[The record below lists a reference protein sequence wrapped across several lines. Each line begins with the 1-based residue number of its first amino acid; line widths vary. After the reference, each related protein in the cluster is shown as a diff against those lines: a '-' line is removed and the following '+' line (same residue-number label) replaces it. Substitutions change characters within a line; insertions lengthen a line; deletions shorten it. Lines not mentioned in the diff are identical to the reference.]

1 MNRTLRRR
9 LLIGATGALLAA
21 PAHAQTTWPERPVRI
36 VVPFP
41 PGALTDI
48 LGRMIADGLARA
60 TGQPFIVENRA
71 GGATLI
77 GAGVVARAA
86 PDGHTLLI
94 ATSTTLGIALA
105 LQGNPPVRIE
115 DFSPVAMLGDVRFY
129 LVVNRDFP
137 ARDLPGWVG
146 AIRARPGA
154 FSYATPGNGTVHH
167 LLMESMARR
176 EGLEMQHVPYQGS
189 LQAMTDIT
197 AGRVQMM
204 WLDAAVA
211 VPQIAAGA
219 VRAIAVNGTG
229 RRPASPDLAAVT
241 EFWPELGMTAWQT
254 VVAPAGLP
262 APLVERL
269 NAEINRLVSTPE
281 AHRQLD
287 LVGVEARPM
296 TPDAVR
302 GMIRA
307 DASRWAELV
316 RQAGLTPQ

>member
-1 MNRTLRRR
+1 MRRR
-9 LLIGATGALLAA
+9 SLMGAAALLAS
-21 PAHAQTTWPERPVRI
+21 PAAAQVAWPERPVRI

-48 LGRMIADGLARA
+48 LGRMVADGLARA

-105 LQGNPPVRIE
+105 VQANPPVRVE
-115 DFSPVAMLGDVRFY
+115 DFAPVAMLGDVRFY
-129 LVVNRDFP
+129 LVAHKDFP
-137 ARDLPGWVG
+137 AHDIPSWVS

-154 FSYATPGNGTVHH
+154 FSFASPGNGTVHH
-167 LLMESMARR
+167 LLMETIARR

-189 LQAMTDIT
+189 LQALTDIT
-197 AGRVQMM
+197 TARVQMM

-211 VPQIAAGA
+211 VPQISAGA
-219 VRAIAVNGTG
+219 VKALAVNGTG

-241 EFWPELGMTAWQT
+241 EFWPEIGMTAWQT

-262 APLVERL
+262 APLLDRL
-269 NAEINRLVSTPE
+269 NAEINRLVATPE
-281 AHRQLD
+281 ILRQLD
-287 LVGVEARPM
+287 SVGVEARPM
-296 TPDAVR
+296 TAGDLR
-302 GMIRA
+302 SMIRA
-307 DASRWAELV
+307 DAMRWAELV
-316 RQAGLTPQ
+316 RQAGLAPR